1 MPVLPKNASAR
12 EKTGQSRIHDQR
24 GGGAL
29 QASSADAAAVRARGA
44 AEAVAFA
51 GKHAVVYGF
60 RSGTAGRDPDAG
72 AGHGRE
78 PGGHRNYPEHARE
91 DDRNGAPDGRV
102 RASGA
107 TGIVT
112 GGGFAHAGE
121 TAAACDCAG
130 DTAACPI
137 VISDR

>member
-12 EKTGQSRIHDQR
+12 EKTGQSGIHDQR

-29 QASSADAAAVRARGA
+29 QASSADAAAVRARRA

-60 RSGTAGRDPDAG
+60 GSGAAGRDPDAG
-72 AGHGRE
+72 A
-78 PGGHRNYPEHARE
+78 
-91 DDRNGAPDGRV
+91 PDGGV

-107 TGIVT
+107 TGIVA
-112 GGGFAHAGE
+112 GGGLTHAGE
-121 TAAACDCAG
+121 TTAACDCAG
-130 DTAACPI
+130 GGGFSCVCEAAT
-137 VISDR
+137 RRR